1 MANGRFTRATVLSV
15 GNGRVVLKEQD
26 GRHTIVY
33 TKDDPDQISIV
44 AIDEVTPALPPA
56 LHPSAAY
63 PAESL

>member
-1 MANGRFTRATVLSV
+1 MANNRFSRATVISV

-44 AIDEVTPALPPA
+44 AIDEVIPAQQPALN
-56 LHPSAAY
+56 PSAGNHI
-63 PAESL
+63 ESL